1 VIRTIDIEERP
12 SDADQFGV
20 YSVFSTSVAAMI
32 RIAALILLV
41 LFGRVTYSR
50 LIPSEPVTLVFLYN
64 DWDVPDQLPG
74 PDQILKEFTRETGIH
89 VQQLPPPEGALN
101 ELDLWRELLQ
111 KGSQTP
117 DVYGVDVIWPGI
129 LANHFLDLKPY
140 FATELSSKDAVLV
153 KSYSVGEKLVAIP
166 YHTNVATLLY
176 RTDLLRKYGYKTPPK
191 TWDELE
197 KMAARIQAG
206 ERAAGK
212 KDFWGYV
219 WQGTA
224 GEALTCDALEWQ
236 YAQGGGRIIED
247 DGTVS
252 VNNPNAIR
260 AWQRAARWVGSISP
274 PGVVGYREW
283 DSTNVWASGRAAFH
297 RVWASDSRLAH
308 LAGLQAGETIIGLPM
323 KEKIGVTSMPGG
335 IAGRA
340 SVLGGSGL
348 AVSQCS
354 KHPREAIALIRY
366 LLQADAQRKRIRF
379 QPGAA
384 ERLELYDLP
393 GILDQDPHSVKRSK
407 PWDGVIA
414 RPSSVVGDKYE
425 QVTRA
430 YIRAVHSV
438 LTGERDAREAVAAL
452 EKELIGIT
460 GFKKGRPSG
469 GDNGLSRGISDSS
482 P

>member
-1 VIRTIDIEERP
+1 M
-12 SDADQFGV
+12 
-20 YSVFSTSVAAMI
+20 VFSGERNVLSNSVAVLMRTAT
-32 RIAALILLV
+32 LIVLL
-41 LFGRVTYSR
+41 LFVHITDSSPV
-50 LIPSEPVTLVFLYN
+50 PSEPVTLVLLYN

-74 PDQILKEFTRETGIH
+74 PDQILREFTRESGIQ
-89 VQQLPPPEGALN
+89 VKQLPPPEAPQN
-101 ELDLWRELLQ
+101 ELVLWRELLQ
-111 KGSQTP
+111 KGSPIP
-117 DVYGVDVIWPGI
+117 DVYGIDVIWPGI
-129 LANHFLDLKPY
+129 LANHFLDLKTY
-140 FATELSSKDAVLV
+140 FSAELSLKDPVLV
-153 KSYSVGEKLVAIP
+153 KSYSVGDKLVAMP
-166 YHTNVATLLY
+166 YHANVATLLY
-176 RTDLLRKYGYKTPPK
+176 RTDLLRKYGYKAPPK

-219 WQGTA
+219 WQGSA

-236 YAQGGGRIIED
+236 YAEGGGRIIEE

-252 VNNPNAIR
+252 VNNLNAIR

-274 PGVVGYREW
+274 PGVVAYREW

-323 KEKIGVTSMPGG
+323 REKIGVTSMPGG

-348 AVSQCS
+348 AVSQYS
-354 KHPREAIALIRY
+354 KHPREAVALIRY
-366 LLQADAQRKRIRF
+366 LLQADTQRKRIRF

-384 ERLELYDLP
+384 ARLELYDLP
-393 GILDQDPHSVKRSK
+393 GILDQDPHSAKRSK

-414 RPSSVVGDKYE
+414 RPSGIVGDKYE
-425 QVTRA
+425 RVTRA
-430 YIRAVHSV
+430 YFEAVHSV
-438 LTGERDAREAVAAL
+438 LTGERGASEAAAAL

-460 GFKKGRPSG
+460 GFKKGPPSVS
-469 GDNGLSRGISDSS
+469 DNGLSAGSS
-482 P
+482 HSGVGPKK

>member
-1 VIRTIDIEERP
+1 M
-12 SDADQFGV
+12 
-20 YSVFSTSVAAMI
+20 VFSGERNVLSNSVAVLMRTAT
-32 RIAALILLV
+32 LIVLL
-41 LFGRVTYSR
+41 LFGHITDSSAV
-50 LIPSEPVTLVFLYN
+50 PSEPVTLVLLYN

-74 PDQILKEFTRETGIH
+74 PDQILREFTRESGIQ
-89 VQQLPPPEGALN
+89 VKQLPPPEGPQN
-101 ELDLWRELLQ
+101 ELVLWRELLQ
-111 KGSQTP
+111 KGSPIP
-117 DVYGVDVIWPGI
+117 DVYGIDVIWPGI
-129 LANHFLDLKPY
+129 LANHFLDLKTY
-140 FATELSSKDAVLV
+140 FSAELSSKDPVLV
-153 KSYSVGEKLVAIP
+153 KSYSVGDKLVAMP
-166 YHTNVATLLY
+166 YHANVATLLY
-176 RTDLLRKYGYKTPPK
+176 RTDLLRKYGYKAPPK

-219 WQGTA
+219 WQGSA

-236 YAQGGGRIIED
+236 YAEGGGRIIED

-274 PGVVGYREW
+274 PGVVAYREW

-348 AVSQCS
+348 AVSQYS
-354 KHPREAIALIRY
+354 KHPREAMALIRY
-366 LLQADAQRKRIRF
+366 LLQADAQHKRIRF

-393 GILDQDPHSVKRSK
+393 GILDQDPHSAKRSK
-407 PWDGVIA
+407 PWNGVIA
-414 RPSSVVGDKYE
+414 RPSGIVGDKYE
-425 QVTRA
+425 QVSRA
-430 YIRAVHSV
+430 YFEAVHSV
-438 LTGERDAREAVAAL
+438 LTGERGASEAAAAL

-460 GFKKGRPSG
+460 GFKKGPPSG
-469 GDNGLSRGISDSS
+469 GDTGLSGGISHLN

>member
-1 VIRTIDIEERP
+1 M
-12 SDADQFGV
+12 
-20 YSVFSTSVAAMI
+20 VFSGERNVLSNSVAVLMRTAT
-32 RIAALILLV
+32 LIVLL
-41 LFGRVTYSR
+41 LFGHITDSSPV
-50 LIPSEPVTLVFLYN
+50 PSEPVTLVLLYN

-74 PDQILKEFTRETGIH
+74 PDQILREFTRESGIR
-89 VQQLPPPEGALN
+89 VKQLPPPEGPQN
-101 ELDLWRELLQ
+101 ELVLWRELLQ
-111 KGSQTP
+111 KGSPIP
-117 DVYGVDVIWPGI
+117 DVYGIDVIWPGI
-129 LANHFLDLKPY
+129 LANHFLDLKTY
-140 FATELSSKDAVLV
+140 FSAELSSKDPVLV
-153 KSYSVGEKLVAIP
+153 KGYSVGDKLVAMP
-166 YHTNVATLLY
+166 YHANVATLLY
-176 RTDLLRKYGYKTPPK
+176 RTDLLRKYGYKAPPK
-191 TWDELE
+191 TWDGLE

-219 WQGTA
+219 WQGSA

-236 YAQGGGRIIED
+236 YAEGGGRIIED

-274 PGVVGYREW
+274 PGVVAYREW

-323 KEKIGVTSMPGG
+323 REKIGVTSMPGG
-335 IAGRA
+335 TAGRA

-348 AVSQCS
+348 AVSQYS
-354 KHPREAIALIRY
+354 KHPREAVALIRY

-393 GILDQDPHSVKRSK
+393 GILDQDPHSAKRSK

-414 RPSSVVGDKYE
+414 RPSGIVGDKYE

-430 YIRAVHSV
+430 YFETVHSV
-438 LTGERDAREAVAAL
+438 LTGERGASEAAAAL

-460 GFKKGRPSG
+460 GFKKGPPSVS
-469 GDNGLSRGISDSS
+469 DNGLSGGSS
-482 P
+482 HSGAGPKK

>member
-1 VIRTIDIEERP
+1 
-12 SDADQFGV
+12 V
-20 YSVFSTSVAAMI
+20 YSTSVAAMI
-32 RIAALILLV
+32 RLAALILLL
-41 LFGRVTYSR
+41 LFGQVSDSHPG
-50 LIPSEPVTLVFLYN
+50 PSEPVTLVFLYN

-74 PDQILKEFTRETGIH
+74 PDQILKEFTRETGIR

-111 KGSQTP
+111 KGSPTP
-117 DVYGVDVIWPGI
+117 DVYGIDVIWPGI

-140 FATELSSKDAVLV
+140 FATELSSKDPVLV
-153 KSYSVGEKLVAIP
+153 KSYSVGEKLVAMP
-166 YHTNVATLLY
+166 YHTNVAALLY
-176 RTDLLRKYGYKTPPK
+176 RTDLLRKYGYKAPPR

-236 YAQGGGRIIED
+236 YAEGGGRIIED

-260 AWQRAARWVGSISP
+260 SWQRAARWVGSISP

-323 KEKIGVTSMPGG
+323 KGKIGVTSMPGG
-335 IAGRA
+335 SIGRA

-348 AVSQCS
+348 AVSQYS
-354 KHPREAIALIRY
+354 KHPREAMALIRY
-366 LLQADAQRKRIRF
+366 LLRADAQRKQIRF

-384 ERLELYDLP
+384 ARLELYDLP
-393 GILDQDPHSVKRSK
+393 GILDQDPRSVKRSSL
-407 PWDGVIA
+407 WDGVIA
-414 RPSSVVGDKYE
+414 RPSSIVGDKYE
-425 QVTRA
+425 RVTRA
-430 YIRAVHSV
+430 YINAVHSV
-438 LTGERDAREAVAAL
+438 LTGESAAGEAAASL
-452 EKELIGIT
+452 EKELIAIT
-460 GFKKGRPSG
+460 GFKKGPPSG
-469 GDNGLSRGISDSS
+469 SDHGLSSGNSHSS